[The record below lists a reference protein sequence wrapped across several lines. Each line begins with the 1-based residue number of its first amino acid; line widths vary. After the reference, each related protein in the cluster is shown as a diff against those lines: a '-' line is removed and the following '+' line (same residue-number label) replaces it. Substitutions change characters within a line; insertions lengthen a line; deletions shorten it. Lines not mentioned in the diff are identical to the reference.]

1 MDQKLELL
9 HEVPLFN
16 ELDGRGLEEVARLAV
31 ETDYPEGHVLMREG
45 EAADQFYVIVDG
57 TVRVEREGWTV
68 RSMVRGGFL
77 GEIAL
82 LDHGPR
88 TATATCATDCRM
100 LVIEHSGFDQ
110 LMEKYPDIRA
120 RVLAALARRIR
131 GTERD
136 NPH

>member
-9 HEVPLFN
+9 REVPLFT
-16 ELDGRGLEEVARLAV
+16 ELDQRGLEEVARLAREV
-31 ETDYPEGHVLMREG
+31 DYPEGHVLMREG
-45 EAADQFYVIVDG
+45 EVAERFYVIVDG
-57 TVRVEREGWTV
+57 TVRVERDGVTL

-88 TATATCATDCRM
+88 TASAVCATPCRV
-100 LVIEHSGFDQ
+100 LAIEHGGFDD
-110 LMEKYPDIRA
+110 LMERFPDIRG

-136 NPH
+136 NPR

>member
-9 HEVPLFN
+9 REVPLFT
-16 ELDGRGLEEVARLAV
+16 ELDQRGLEEVARLAREV
-31 ETDYPEGHVLMREG
+31 DYPEGHVLMREG
-45 EAADQFYVIVDG
+45 ETATEFYVIVEG
-57 TVRVEREGWTV
+57 TVRVERGGATV

-88 TATATCATDCRM
+88 TASAICATACQ
-100 LVIEHSGFDQ
+100 LLEIEHGGFDR
-110 LMEKYPDIRA
+110 LMEDFPDIRG

-136 NPH
+136 SPL